1 MEEEIHL
8 LDYVEVIKRRRWVV
22 LAAVVVILTVAGLIT
37 FLMQPVYQASAT
49 LKIGR
54 GEQVATSLGRGD
66 GSWESEYSESLA
78 FKTHSLMITSLPV
91 LSEAARTLK
100 LNESP
105 GPQVSTTL
113 KAQVRQNLGKIKSG
127 FLSLFSFPTP
137 AFGKKADDQPEDPY
151 LAWAGAL
158 RNEVAVSPIRDT
170 RLIEVSVS
178 DSNPAFCQTAANTIC
193 QSYIDYLAS
202 SRVSSIKQSLAFFS
216 DELSKMKSKLEESEN
231 QFYAFKQQEKI
242 FSLQGKKDISAHDI
256 SSLSADLL
264 RINVERSGLEEKA
277 NELEGLLGKGNF
289 EDFSPAILGN
299 QILFEL
305 RADLI
310 KAKIELEEFGRTYKE
325 KHPTIIE
332 SKAKIQK
339 LQEHFNNEL
348 RKTVEGLAQEIAI
361 LKRKEERLA
370 SQMTEK
376 EGQDLSL
383 SGKELRYAILEREAG
398 TNKELYE
405 ALLTNIKQMEVLKGI
420 GHDEIR
426 LVEEARLPL
435 YPIKPRPLR
444 NLLLALLSGAAV
456 GVGLAFFLEYMDR
469 SIKYEHH
476 VERYLKLPVLSLVP
490 KTAERLLKGDMVGET
505 AEAFRNL
512 ATSLKFQALDRPMK
526 VMLVTSPGVEE
537 GKTTTVRNLGSTLAN
552 AGAHVLMID
561 ADLKLPALGQT
572 VAHTGEGLS
581 ELLQAFPAFQPE
593 GCLNDGFSFGDVQR
607 LLYAEGKSG
616 TLTVNKGNKRFE
628 ALFDR
633 GRLIDLCWQNRPPE
647 RRLGQILLRNQAIA
661 EDTLNDALVLAQSAH
676 RRMGSVLLSLH
687 SVAPEK
693 VEDLLDL
700 HVSETMALLNSAEE
714 GRYQLAEG
722 RVEREGILFGS
733 LMAKSHLQGGS
744 PWLEKKISAY
754 LVDTEVDT
762 LQFLPGGV
770 PLQNPLPLISSRRFE
785 VLLSILKD
793 NFDFILLDAPPLFLA
808 DAASLSQYADS
819 TILVLMSG
827 RTRPE
832 QAKRAVD
839 ILRASG
845 TYLSGVVLNGLE
857 SMGGASY
864 YSGRYHGRYLQ

>member
-22 LAAVVVILTVAGLIT
+22 FAAVVVIFTVVALGT
-37 FLMQPVYQASAT
+37 VLMQPIYEARAT
-49 LKIGR
+49 LRIGR
-54 GEQVATSLGRGD
+54 GEQVTPSLGRGE
-66 GSWESEYSESLA
+66 GYWESDYSESLA

-91 LSEAARTLK
+91 LYDAAKTLK
-100 LNESP
+100 LDEPPTLPGAPTFREQIRHNLEKLKSCFVSP
-105 GPQVSTTL
+105 FSFLVPVPEK
-113 KAQVRQNLGKIKSG
+113 KAQAQ
-127 FLSLFSFPTP
+127 
-137 AFGKKADDQPEDPY
+137 AEDPY
-151 LAWAGAL
+151 TAWGEAL
-158 RNEVAVSPIRDT
+158 RNKVTVSPIRDT
-170 RLIEVSVS
+170 RLIEVSVR
-178 DSNPAFCQTAANTIC
+178 DSNPAFCPAAANTIC
-193 QSYIDYLAS
+193 KSYINYLAAN
-202 SRVSSIKQSLAFFS
+202 RVASIKQSLAFFS
-216 DELSKMKSKLEESEN
+216 DELSKMKTKLEESEN

-242 FSLQGKKDISAHDI
+242 FSLQGKKDISAQDI

-264 RINVERSGLEEKA
+264 RMNVERSGLEEKA
-277 NELEGLLGKGNF
+277 NELERLLSKGNV
-289 EDFSPAILGN
+289 EDFSPAVLGN
-299 QILFEL
+299 QILYQL

-310 KAKIELEEFGRTYKE
+310 KAKIELEELGRTYKE
-325 KHPTIIE
+325 KHPNIIE

-348 RKTVEGLAQEIAI
+348 RKTVEGLRQEIAI
-361 LKRKEERLA
+361 LKRKEERLS
-370 SQMTEK
+370 SQVTEK
-376 EGQDLSL
+376 EDQDISL
-383 SGKELRYAILEREAG
+383 SGKELRYAILEREAA

-420 GHDEIR
+420 GQDEVR

-435 YPIKPRPLR
+435 SPTKPRPLR
-444 NLLLALLSGAAV
+444 NLLLALLGGTAA

-469 SIKYEHH
+469 SIKHEQH

-490 KTAERLLKGDMVGET
+490 KTEERLIRGEMIGET

-512 ATSLKFQALDRPMK
+512 ATNLKFQALDRSMK
-526 VMLVTSPGVEE
+526 VILVTSPGVEE
-537 GKTTTVRNLGSTLAN
+537 GKTTTVRNLGSTLAST
-552 AGAHVLMID
+552 GAHVLMID

-581 ELLQAFPAFQPE
+581 EFLQAFPAFESE
-593 GCLNDGFSFGDVQR
+593 GYLNDAFSFGDVQR

-616 TLTVNKGNKRFE
+616 TLAVVKGNKRFE
-628 ALFDR
+628 AMFDR
-633 GRLIDLCWQNRPPE
+633 GRLMDLCWQNRPPE

-700 HVSETMALLNSAEE
+700 HVSETMALLNSPEE
-714 GRYQLAEG
+714 GRYQFSEG
-722 RVEREGILFGS
+722 RVEKEGILFGS
-733 LMAKSHLQGGS
+733 LIAKFHLQGDS
-744 PWLEKKISAY
+744 PWLQQKISAF
-754 LVDTEVDT
+754 LVDTERET
-762 LQFLPGGV
+762 LKFLPGGV

-785 VLLSILKD
+785 VLLSILKN

-808 DAASLSQYADS
+808 DAASLSQYAES

-832 QAKRAVD
+832 HAKRAVEV
-839 ILRASG
+839 LRASG
-845 TYLSGVVLNGLE
+845 TYISGVVLNGLE
-857 SMGGASY
+857 SKGGASY
-864 YSGRYHGRYLQ
+864 YSDRYHGKYVQ